1 MPINLKWRFNRR
13 IMKEF
18 KTNGKVYLVGAG
30 PGDPELITLKGYEIL
45 KKSDVIIFDGLVNQ
59 ELLRYTSKDSIKI
72 FIGESRHENRITQD
86 EVNNLMIFYASQ
98 NKIIVRLK
106 GGDPF
111 IFGRGGE
118 EAIALNNAGIEWE
131 VIPGISSG
139 IAAPAYAGIPLT
151 HRGVSSSVAFIT
163 GHGCG
168 SKDKL
173 VDIKKIA
180 SSVDTL
186 VIFMGIGKLSIIVNE
201 LLNNGIPEST
211 PVAII
216 EKGTCSDQ
224 RILIGTLENILNL
237 SVDIKYP
244 ALIIIGE
251 VVKLREEM
259 LQQPVSLNKS
269 NELFHNYKDFNEVLT
284 YIS

>member
-1 MPINLKWRFNRR
+1 ML
-13 IMKEF
+13 
-18 KTNGKVYLVGAG
+18 
-30 PGDPELITLKGYEIL
+30 
-45 KKSDVIIFDGLVNQ
+45 
-59 ELLRYTSKDSIKI
+59 
-72 FIGESRHENRITQD
+72 H
-86 EVNNLMIFYASQ
+86 
-98 NKIIVRLK
+98 KIIVRLK

-139 IAAPAYAGIPLT
+139 IAVPAYAGIPLT

-168 SKDKL
+168 SKDKP

-186 VIFMGIGKLSIIVNE
+186 VIFMGIGKL
-201 LLNNGIPEST
+201 
-211 PVAII
+211 AII